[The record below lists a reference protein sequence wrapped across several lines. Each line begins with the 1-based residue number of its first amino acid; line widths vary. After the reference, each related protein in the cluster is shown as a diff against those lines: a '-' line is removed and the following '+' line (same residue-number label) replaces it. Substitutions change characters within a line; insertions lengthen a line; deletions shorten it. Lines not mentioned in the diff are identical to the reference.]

1 MNAPLDASES
11 PAAGVT
17 VRRYE
22 PRDRAAALA
31 LIKRESAIDDPASRI
46 LISDDGEGVALWIEP
61 AAGNTAHLWL
71 VRTKTPNRRFFY
83 QLIRAACIDAMASG
97 FDEAE
102 FIVGDRRTVSMIRRD
117 FTAPIEIYGRNGDTQ
132 EPTSWM
138 VHVVLADV
146 LPQLDAKIA

>member
-1 MNAPLDASES
+1 MNAPLDADGS
-11 PAAGVT
+11 PGEGVT

-31 LIKRESAIDDPASRI
+31 LIKRESAIDDPRSRI

-61 AAGNTAHLWL
+61 AAGDTAHLWL

-83 QLIRAACIDAMASG
+83 QLIRAACIDAMDAG
-97 FDEAE
+97 FTQAE
-102 FIVGDRRTVSMIRRD
+102 FVVTDRRTVSMIRRD

-132 EPTSWM
+132 RPTSWM
-138 VHVVLADV
+138 VHVALADV
-146 LPQLDAKIA
+146 LPQLDARIA